1 MVAEYNAFALAGRS
15 CFLGMQT
22 QGVASLCPGL
32 CARCPFR
39 AFIPTVL
46 GDISSNR
53 ENIFSSWRNIFFQ
66 LEKYFFPVGE
76 IFFPVGEI
84 YFGNWTFFLLKLGRN
99 IALINADTC
108 VGHRRYLR
116 LGLSGHKPDDLAFSF
131 CPDYIYSRSEFRL
144 AGAEERRG
152 TMAEDAVG
160 GIEEN
165 IFIG

>member
-1 MVAEYNAFALAGRS
+1 
-15 CFLGMQT
+15 MQT

-66 LEKYFFPVGE
+66 LGKY
-76 IFFPVGEI
+76 FFPVGEI

-116 LGLSGHKPDDLAFSF
+116 LGSSGQNPDDLAASI
-131 CPDYIYSRSEFRL
+131 CPDHIY
-144 AGAEERRG
+144 AGSKVSLTCTEERRG
-152 TMAEDAVG
+152 TMAQDAVG
-160 GIEEN
+160 GVEED
-165 IFIG
+165 IFVS

>member
-1 MVAEYNAFALAGRS
+1 MLWVFRCYCDKRPERAKALFTAILRF
-15 CFLGMQT
+15 CPFRTFPFLGIQT
-22 QGVASLCPGL
+22 QGAASLCPGL

-53 ENIFSSWRNIFFQ
+53 ENIFSSWENTFSQ
-66 LEKYFFPVGE
+66 LGE

-108 VGHRRYLR
+108 DGHRRYLR
-116 LGLSGHKPDDLAFSF
+116 WLLQIPAFG
-131 CPDYIYSRSEFRL
+131 I
-144 AGAEERRG
+144 AGIC
-152 TMAEDAVG
+152 VWV
-160 GIEEN
+160 
-165 IFIG
+165 IGS

>member
-1 MVAEYNAFALAGRS
+1 M
-15 CFLGMQT
+15 
-22 QGVASLCPGL
+22 
-32 CARCPFR
+32 
-39 AFIPTVL
+39 
-46 GDISSNR
+46 
-53 ENIFSSWRNIFFQ
+53 
-66 LEKYFFPVGE
+66 
-76 IFFPVGEI
+76 
-84 YFGNWTFFLLKLGRN
+84 LKLGRN

-160 GIEEN
+160 GIEED
-165 IFIG
+165 IFIGRKTRNSDVIATYGYCPSRNVIISSA

>member
-1 MVAEYNAFALAGRS
+1 
-15 CFLGMQT
+15 MQT

-53 ENIFSSWRNIFFQ
+53 ENISSSWENIFFQ
-66 LEKYFFPVGE
+66 LGKY
-76 IFFPVGEI
+76 FFPVGEI

-108 VGHRRYLR
+108 DGHRRYLR
-116 LGLSGHKPDDLAFSF
+116 LGLSGHKPDDLAASI
-131 CPDYIYSRSEFRL
+131 CPDHIY
-144 AGAEERRG
+144 AGSKVSLTCTEERRG
-152 TMAEDAVG
+152 TMAQDAVG
-160 GIEEN
+160 GVEED
-165 IFIG
+165 IFVS